1 MKGIY
6 MNLDNIK
13 AALFD
18 LDGTL
23 IDTEK
28 YYIQCWKE
36 ASKLCGFEIEMDKVY
51 MLRSCEYELGTEL
64 FYKWFNNK
72 DAYRIVR
79 TKRKELMNELLRS
92 EKIEAKKGVKEV
104 VDFFNKEGISVA
116 VVTASAVD
124 VADKYMKQAG
134 IRDYFDTIISAKDVK
149 RGKPFPYVYEFA
161 AGYLGLKPSE
171 CIAFEDSPNGMKSA
185 HDAGCH
191 TVFIP
196 DATPFDDTVSEY
208 TDETYETLSE
218 FVNKHN

>member
-64 FYKWFNNK
+64 FYKWFNN
-72 DAYRIVR
+72 
-79 TKRKELMNELLRS
+79 M
-92 EKIEAKKGVKEV
+92 G
-104 VDFFNKEGISVA
+104 
-116 VVTASAVD
+116 
-124 VADKYMKQAG
+124 
-134 IRDYFDTIISAKDVK
+134 
-149 RGKPFPYVYEFA
+149 
-161 AGYLGLKPSE
+161 
-171 CIAFEDSPNGMKSA
+171 
-185 HDAGCH
+185 
-191 TVFIP
+191 
-196 DATPFDDTVSEY
+196 
-208 TDETYETLSE
+208 
-218 FVNKHN
+218 